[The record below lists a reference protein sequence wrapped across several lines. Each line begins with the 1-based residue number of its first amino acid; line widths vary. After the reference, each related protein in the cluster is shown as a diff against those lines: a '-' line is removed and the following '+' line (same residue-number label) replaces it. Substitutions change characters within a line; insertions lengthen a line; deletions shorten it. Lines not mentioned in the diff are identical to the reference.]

1 MAYTYVYYIY
11 IYTYIHT
18 YIYIYIYIY
27 IYNCMFVFC
36 REALLEDLEEAIN
49 PLALGVLGRGDLTG
63 RSLPSLR

>member
-1 MAYTYVYYIY
+1 
-11 IYTYIHT
+11 
-18 YIYIYIYIY
+18 
-27 IYNCMFVFC
+27 MFVFC